1 MSDVPPDEIR
11 AVIEKTAGFVV
22 RNGESFEQRLLTK
35 EANNPKFAFLRKD
48 DVHHQYYQKCIR
60 DLRSGEAK
68 QPQKEAPE
76 VPELRFIVSPGKV
89 SALDVDMIKLAAQ
102 YVALNGD
109 ESIEV
114 LKEHVSHDK
123 KQSIQFE
130 FLNASH
136 SLHGL
141 FEKYLESYKLILTEK
156 EKIQHDVENYDQTEF
171 LHRCYVRAQQMAKA
185 EEEQTKEKQRLE
197 KEQMEF
203 ASIDW
208 QDFVVVETIEFTE
221 VDEVAQLAPPL
232 DRGELEYR
240 SLLEKGEEAFSEEEE
255 GESAENEED
264 EEVPVYEE
272 QKEAVEP
279 PKARPGMKIR
289 SAGESR
295 LKRKHEDQK
304 FAEKTK
310 NGERQVVCPLTGQLI
325 PESKFGQHLAILLRD
340 PKYKEEKQ
348 RYEAKMKYG
357 DGLSTDEIY
366 DNIKRLAEIDKR
378 QKTQ

>member
-1 MSDVPPDEIR
+1 MTDAPPEEIR

-35 EANNPKFAFLRKD
+35 EAKNPKFAFLRKG
-48 DVHHQYYQKCIR
+48 DVHHEYYQKYIQ

-68 QPQKEAPE
+68 QPPKEAPE
-76 VPELRFIVSPGKV
+76 VPELRFIISPGKV

-102 YVALNGD
+102 YVALNGE

-123 KQSIQFE
+123 KQTIQFE
-130 FLNASH
+130 FLNVSH

-141 FEKYLESYKLILTEK
+141 FRQYLESYKLILAEK
-156 EKIQHDVENYDQTEF
+156 EKILHELEIYDQTEF
-171 LHRCYVRAQQMAKA
+171 MDRCYARAQQMAKA

-240 SLLEKGEEAFSEEEE
+240 SLLEKGEEVLSEEED
-255 GESAENEED
+255 ESQED
-264 EEVPVYEE
+264 EEEEEVPLYEE
-272 QKEAVEP
+272 QKETVEP

-304 FAEKTK
+304 FAENTK

-325 PESKFGQHLAILLRD
+325 PESNFGQHLAILLRD

-366 DNIKRLAEIDKR
+366 DNIKRLADIDKR